1 MSPARGSVKEKGM
14 DRVSALT
21 LRKKLGSILDEVA
34 EKKKAVTVT
43 RSDKPLVAI
52 IPYEEYER
60 REERVERLSRAAA
73 EMDRLGKR
81 LGPKLRDVDATAAI
95 RKMRDQR

>member
-1 MSPARGSVKEKGM
+1 M
-14 DRVSALT
+14 DRISALT
-21 LRKKLGSILDEVA
+21 LRKKLGSVLDEVA

-60 REERVERLSRAAA
+60 REERVERLTRAAA
-73 EMDRLGKR
+73 EMDKLRKK
-81 LGPKLRDVDATAAI
+81 LGPRLRGVDTTAVI
-95 RKMRDQR
+95 RKMRDER